1 MRGSGNSWCASR
13 GRSGEVSFYLQT
25 RERAFPVQT
34 ATCHLGRSVEVG
46 PKEPPSRYKP
56 PLDPIAALA
65 PVTLPKGQYLG
76 ILVSNAVDYNQLVKV
91 TQQWNAACKKEP

>member
-34 ATCHLGRSVEVG
+34 ATCHLGRSAEVG
-46 PKEPPSRYKP
+46 RKSRDHVISRR
-56 PLDPIAALA
+56 LI
-65 PVTLPKGQYLG
+65 Q
-76 ILVSNAVDYNQLVKV
+76 
-91 TQQWNAACKKEP
+91 